1 MQRIDTIISMKIK
14 TKSKTIINKEEAKLF
29 LSKYGLYAEFWQP
42 EINDQKVSDPLIK
55 YKNQIEKLK
64 KKFSYASADCCT
76 LNTSN
81 PNLDKILEPFKKEH
95 HHTDDEVR
103 FTVEGE
109 GIFGVNPLTDSPFE
123 VFVEPG
129 DLLVV
134 PAMTRHW
141 FELTDKKNICC
152 IRIFKENPKW
162 EAVYELELRA
172 VR

>member
-1 MQRIDTIISMKIK
+1 MKIK
-14 TKSKTIINKEEAKLF
+14 TKTKTITNNEEAKKF
-29 LSKYGLYAEFWQP
+29 LKKYGLYMELWQP
-42 EINDQKVSDPLIK
+42 EITDSGVLDPLLK

-109 GIFGVNPLTDSPFE
+109 GIFGVNPLTDPPFE
-123 VFVEPG
+123 ICVEAG

-141 FELTDKKNICC
+141 FELTEKKNICC

-162 EAVYELELRA
+162 EAIYEMTPLVSFRGA
-172 VR
+172 

>member
-1 MQRIDTIISMKIK
+1 MKIK
-14 TKSKTIINKEEAKLF
+14 TKSGEITDKREAVVF
-29 LSKYGLYAEFWQP
+29 LKKYDLYAEFWQP
-42 EINDQKVSDPLIK
+42 EISDSQVEAIHELPLQK

-64 KKFSYASADCCT
+64 KKFGYASADVCS
-76 LNTSN
+76 LNNTN
-81 PNLDKILEPFKKEH
+81 PNLDKVLEPFMKEH

-109 GIFGVNPLTDSPFE
+109 GIFGVTPLTDPPFE
-123 VFVEPG
+123 VYVEPG

-162 EAVYELELRA
+162 EAMYEMPTFVKA
-172 VR
+172 P

>member
-1 MQRIDTIISMKIK
+1 MRIK
-14 TKSKTIINKEEAKLF
+14 TKSETITNKEKAKAF
-29 LSKYGLYAEFWQP
+29 LEKYGLYAEFWEP
-42 EINDQKVSDPLIK
+42 EVTELNISDPLFK

-64 KKFSYASADCCT
+64 KKFGYMTADCCS

-81 PNLDKILEPFKKEH
+81 PNLNKMLEPFKKEH

-109 GIFGVNPLTDSPFE
+109 GIFGVNPLTDPSFE
-123 VFVEPG
+123 VYVERG

-141 FELTDKKNICC
+141 FELTEKKNICC

-162 EAVYELELRA
+162 EAVYEMTPKVSSRGA
-172 VR
+172 

>member
-1 MQRIDTIISMKIK
+1 MKIK
-14 TKSKTIINKEEAKLF
+14 IKSKVITDKNEAKAF
-29 LSKYGLYAEFWQP
+29 LQKYGLYAEFWEP
-42 EINDQKVSDPLIK
+42 EISDPRVEAIHELPLQK

-64 KKFSYASADCCT
+64 TKLGYASADCCS

-81 PNLDKILEPFKKEH
+81 PNLDKILQPFKKEH

-109 GIFGVNPLTDSPFE
+109 GIFGVNPLTDAPFE

-141 FELTDKKNICC
+141 FELTEKKNICC

-162 EAVYELELRA
+162 EAVYEMTKEM
-172 VR
+172 VKIK

>member
-1 MQRIDTIISMKIK
+1 MKIK
-14 TKSKTIINKEEAKLF
+14 TKSKTISDKSESKAF
-29 LSKYGLYAEFWQP
+29 LEQYGLYAEFWQP
-42 EINDQKVSDPLIK
+42 EINDQNVADPLTK

-64 KKFSYASADCCT
+64 KKFGYATADCCT
-76 LNTSN
+76 LNKSN
-81 PNLDKILEPFKKEH
+81 PNLDKMLEPFRKEH

-109 GIFGVNPLTDSPFE
+109 GIFGVNPFTDPPFE
-123 VFVEPG
+123 IHVEPG

-162 EAVYELELRA
+162 EAVYEMPDF
-172 VR
+172 VVK